1 MKNAPDTQWLSVERD
16 ENKRLDRSYRRSGG
30 VELFEAELRHDGR
43 GNFLDRLRRRIEPAD
58 AFAGH
63 QAFGVGDFLT
73 AVLDAG
79 VAAVRTALV
88 ANFGK
93 ALGLDGEAEELFA
106 KRNAEC
112 GRLYRPA
119 VLRN

>member
-1 MKNAPDTQWLSVERD
+1 MIVAEISSIDFV
-16 ENKRLDRSYRRSGG
+16 
-30 VELFEAELRHDGR
+30 VELSQRMPSRA
-43 GNFLDRLRRRIEPAD
+43 ISS
-58 AFAGH
+58 
-63 QAFGVGDFLT
+63 GVGDFLT

-106 KRNAEC
+106 KRNEAS
-112 GRLYRPA
+112 GRGAA
-119 VLRN
+119 VEVLGG